1 MWLAWRSQS
10 GNVPPLRLVKRS
22 TTGVD
27 VDDIPG
33 IDVLRGIMNT
43 VDMVVMETNGGVTLA
58 ELDTARNADLI
69 AWWTSA
75 WGTLMNLYDAQP
87 KKKKTMRDRRH
98 SQLAW
103 STWKGISTQWKKQ
116 RQASQPKKKKKG
128 KKRL

>member
-69 AWWTSA
+69 VLSFWSA
-75 WGTLMNLYDAQP
+75 GS
-87 KKKKTMRDRRH
+87 RI
-98 SQLAW
+98 W
-103 STWKGISTQWKKQ
+103 SSMGVGRIRSVF
-116 RQASQPKKKKKG
+116 
-128 KKRL
+128 